1 MPALNSSCMEE
12 PRSFMW
18 KNLRPAPLDQ
28 LLLLHGRAL
37 QTKTYR
43 SIAAPSPIAPA
54 VRLAGELVA
63 SSAEVCR
70 SRPCR
75 SENVILRWSVPFV
88 LADNVMHASR
98 GSMSWLQQVE
108 ARGPDCENFSQQL
121 LRPRRCSSSARQH
134 ITQRLKRLLKCA
146 HSRQCVRCLPG
157 SSSRSTCSTLCPCC
171 CCCEHVNGAALV
183 YLVARPFTA
192 P

>member
-108 ARGPDCENFSQQL
+108 STWAG
-121 LRPRRCSSSARQH
+121 LRKLQPTATPSPEVLVQRQTTHNAEIETSA
-134 ITQRLKRLLKCA
+134 
-146 HSRQCVRCLPG
+146 
-157 SSSRSTCSTLCPCC
+157 
-171 CCCEHVNGAALV
+171 
-183 YLVARPFTA
+183 
-192 P
+192 